1 MRLAR
6 VIAVAGKGGVGK
18 STLSGLLVLALAER
32 AGEVVL
38 AVDADPNSNLGEK
51 LGIEVE
57 RTIGDLREDLLDN
70 ANDIPAGVGKH
81 EHVRYNI
88 RLALSEGENFDLL
101 TMGRPEGPGCYCY
114 INNILRT
121 FMDDLVDDYPY
132 VIVDNEAG
140 MEHLSRRTTRRMDLL
155 ALVSDPTK
163 LGIDTASRIR
173 DLAHRMDIEI
183 GRELLLLNRAPEEMP
198 RALVETIDSS
208 DFDEV
213 VLIPNDARVEDLAVL
228 GTPLTALDGSSRA
241 LRAVRRLAAELG

>member
-1 MRLAR
+1 VRLAR

-183 GRELLLLNRAPEEMP
+183 GRELLLLNWAPDGMP